1 MKQNYKEKHG
11 IINRIPYMVIF
22 IRKKGD
28 VIEEGHFVSNF
39 LFLKLSGGH
48 RILLLLF
55 IISLQLVLIYYIHS
69 LLCKIFHNGKL
80 MKINNANTRL
90 YSYFC

>member
-1 MKQNYKEKHG
+1 MKQKYKEKHG

-39 LFLKLSGGH
+39 LFLKQWWAQDSS
-48 RILLLLF
+48 F
-55 IISLQLVLIYYIHS
+55 IIYY
-69 LLCKIFHNGKL
+69 
-80 MKINNANTRL
+80 
-90 YSYFC
+90 